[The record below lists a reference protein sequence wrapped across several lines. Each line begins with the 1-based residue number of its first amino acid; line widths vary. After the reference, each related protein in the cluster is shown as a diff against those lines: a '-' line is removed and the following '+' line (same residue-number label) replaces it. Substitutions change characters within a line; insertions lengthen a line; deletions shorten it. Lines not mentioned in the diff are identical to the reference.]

1 MAQGHHQCLKT
12 DALSKLYFETAAK
25 LNCIED
31 SYKIPLLDSAS
42 MLAKACNSVEKKL
55 LSTVPG
61 RLDS

>member
-1 MAQGHHQCLKT
+1 MLHQSFILR
-12 DALSKLYFETAAK
+12 LLQR

-31 SYKIPLLDSAS
+31 SYKIPLLGSAS